1 MANAATSERRWA
13 ASVKIAR
20 LFALMPPTTSTAMNI
35 TQRITAIRSFLM
47 DADLSFASFEVSE
60 KSQDEPLQNLFPVAP
75 DVDETSIVTSGTWG
89 GDGLWLS
96 I

>member
-1 MANAATSERRWA
+1 
-13 ASVKIAR
+13 
-20 LFALMPPTTSTAMNI
+20 MNI

-47 DADLSFASFEVSE
+47 DADLSIASFEVLLVSE
-60 KSQDEPLQNLFPVAP
+60 KSQAEPLQILLPAGP
-75 DVDETSIVTSGTWG
+75 DVDEMSIVTSGAWG